1 MHLNNDLYLVTGAD
15 GFIGSHLVEALLSQ
29 GKKVRA
35 LCLYNSFGHLGW
47 LEGHK
52 HDNLE
57 VILGDVR
64 DSEICRAIVEDAAVV
79 FNLAALI
86 SIPYSYQGPYN
97 FIETNVTGGMN
108 LALAASREPKIK
120 AFVQTSTSEVYGTAI
135 SVPISEEHPLQ
146 PQSPYSASKIAS
158 DAMVMSIH
166 HSNNLPVILARPF
179 NTYGPRQSARAVI
192 PSIMCQILSGVK
204 VIKVGDLSPTR
215 DFNFVE
221 DTVAGLIAL
230 SNCPQ
235 AIGQAVNIGSG
246 VEHSISETFEMIAKA
261 CDSEVKFE
269 IDPKRMRP
277 AGSEVFRL
285 LCDNTKIK
293 NLTDFSTKTPL
304 LEGLKKSVEWMK
316 RGDNLNFYKAD
327 TYLR

>member
-1 MHLNNDLYLVTGAD
+1 MDQNTDLHLVTGAD
-15 GFIGSHLVEALLSQ
+15 GFIGSHLVETLLSQ

-35 LCLYNSFGHLGW
+35 LCLYNSIGHLGW
-47 LEGHK
+47 LEGIK
-52 HDNLE
+52 HENLE
-57 VILGDVR
+57 IILGDIR
-64 DSEICRAIVEDAAVV
+64 DPEICKNLVTDVSTV

-97 FIETNVTGGMN
+97 FIDTNVSGGMH
-108 LALAASREPKIK
+108 LALAASREPKIR

-135 SVPISEEHPLQ
+135 TVPISESHPLQ
-146 PQSPYSASKIAS
+146 PQSPYSGSKIAS

-192 PSIMCQILSGVK
+192 PAIMCQILSGAK

-221 DTVAGLIAL
+221 DTVAGLIQL
-230 SNCPQ
+230 SECSQ

-246 VEHSISETFEMIAKA
+246 IEYSISETFELIAKA
-261 CDSEVKFE
+261 CESDVKFE
-269 IDPKRMRP
+269 IENERIRP
-277 AGSEVFRL
+277 EGSEVFRL

-293 NLTDFSTKTPL
+293 GLTGFTSKFSL
-304 LEGLKKSVEWMK
+304 VNGLKKTVEWMK
-316 RGDNLNFYKAD
+316 KPEHLSFYKGD
-327 TYLR
+327 TYLK

>member
-1 MHLNNDLYLVTGAD
+1 MTQNSDLHLVTGAD
-15 GFIGSHLVEALLSQ
+15 GFIGSHLVETLLSQ

-35 LCLYNSFGHLGW
+35 LCLYNSLGHLGW
-47 LEGHK
+47 LEGVK
-52 HDNLE
+52 NDNLE
-57 VILGDVR
+57 VALGDIR
-64 DSEICRAIVEDAAVV
+64 DSEICRVLVQDVSVV

-97 FIETNVTGGMN
+97 FIDTNVTGGMN

-120 AFVQTSTSEVYGTAI
+120 AFVQISTSEVYGTAI
-135 SVPISEEHPLQ
+135 TVPISEEHPLQ

-158 DAMVMSIH
+158 DAMVMSTY
-166 HSNNLPVILARPF
+166 HSNDLPVILARPF

-192 PSIMCQILSGVK
+192 PSIMCQILSGAK
-204 VIKVGDLSPTR
+204 TIKVGDLSPTR

-230 SNCPQ
+230 SNCPE

-246 VEHSISETFEMIAKA
+246 IEHSISETFEMIAKA
-261 CDSEVKFE
+261 CDSNVKFE
-269 IDPKRMRP
+269 IDPERIRP
-277 AGSEVFRL
+277 EGSEVFRL

-293 NLTDFSTKTPL
+293 KLTNYVPKVDL

-316 RGDNLNFYKAD
+316 KPENLKFYKGD